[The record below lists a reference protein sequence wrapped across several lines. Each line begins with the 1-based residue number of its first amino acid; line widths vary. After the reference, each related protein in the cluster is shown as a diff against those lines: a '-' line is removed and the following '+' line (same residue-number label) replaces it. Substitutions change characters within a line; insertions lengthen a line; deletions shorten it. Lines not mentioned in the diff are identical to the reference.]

1 MGEEASPIDFDRLTI
16 EEVSMM
22 SDLIKLL
29 GTPAAPDELE
39 KRINVCDGAAT
50 MYRKALD
57 ESRKASRGHG
67 E

>member
-1 MGEEASPIDFDRLTI
+1 MDFERLSIDEMSR
-16 EEVSMM
+16 M

-39 KRINVCDGAAT
+39 KLINVCEGAAT
-50 MYRKALD
+50 MYRKALH
-57 ESRKASRGHG
+57 ESRQGSRSHG